1 MYETKDYY
9 EAVIKAL
16 VEKLSLKEW
25 ELKNAE
31 ERNRKLNAELTQL
44 KEIYKEQEVNE

>member
-16 VEKLSLKEW
+16 VEKLNVVEW
-25 ELKNAE
+25 ELKNAR
-31 ERNRKLNAELTQL
+31 ERNKKLDAELTQL
-44 KEIYKEQEVNE
+44 KAIYKEKEIEE